1 MPSIDPEVNSRKT
14 AKQNL
19 VRWMDRRIRDDC
31 DADTAKTK
39 AKLICELLHTYLYDH
54 QTYFDKRKVGD
65 RAWGGH
71 DITRLCVD
79 ADAGDADAK
88 EEVIKLQSFLMSEGV
103 EADDVLAV
111 ISEHRRCDIGI
122 AGQRTKKAKN
132 GSESNASNVG
142 ESGGDDH
149 EAVEMDA
156 EIPTQHTW
164 DAPVRRAG
172 NADVSRI
179 AQAGHLVWEEFWRLV
194 NKATPNTPTPPLP
207 KVKPTRRRT
216 QRCGGNAA
224 LLESS
229 INDWSDVQERCLS
242 LSRLCDGCHK
252 PFTEKMPGVKYFD
265 QLPWRCLC
273 ADCDADAQ
281 RRHPRKTLALEFGPN
296 GTSWRQA
303 DVVIRPETC
312 GYCDEAIKPDAPVVK
327 CIDGI
332 VQYLGPLCREE
343 RVRCCC
349 VRCPTCEALVSPTCA
364 DAALR
369 GLFCNIL
376 GAKAG

>member
-1 MPSIDPEVNSRKT
+1 MSLGAKPSTGASFGMPSIDPEVNSRKT

-19 VRWMDRRIRDDC
+19 VRWMDRRIRDDR

-88 EEVIKLQSFLMSEGV
+88 EEVIKLQSYLMSEGV
-103 EADDVLAV
+103 EADDVVAV

-224 LLESS
+224 LLDSS
-229 INDWSDVQERCLS
+229 MKDWSDVQERCLS

-265 QLPWRCLC
+265 QLPWHRVSAVC
-273 ADCDADAQ
+273 
-281 RRHPRKTLALEFGPN
+281 RFGEVW
-296 GTSWRQA
+296 GL
-303 DVVIRPETC
+303 VFLLVL
-312 GYCDEAIKPDAPVVK
+312 GYSD
-327 CIDGI
+327 
-332 VQYLGPLCREE
+332 Q
-343 RVRCCC
+343 
-349 VRCPTCEALVSPTCA
+349 
-364 DAALR
+364 
-369 GLFCNIL
+369 
-376 GAKAG
+376 